1 MSENEKH
8 AQIKN
13 RINRLQRML
22 KKQEMDGALLVE
34 RIGIYYFSGTD
45 QDAHLWIPMQG
56 EPLLMVRKSVNRAVQ
71 DSPLSNVVQLNGFS
85 HLPGLI
91 QGHSGDIP
99 GRIGLELDVLP
110 FGFYRAYQK
119 HFPETELLDIWPSIR
134 KIRMVKSSYEIACLR
149 RAAQMAD
156 RMYQKVP
163 EFLMEPATE
172 NDLAAKVEFYYRSLG
187 HPGVVPTRGFN
198 QLPLYGHIM
207 AGTNAALPSNSAG
220 PTGGRGLGPFLSQ
233 SAGMDKIQRHQP
245 IMVDY
250 VASVEAYNADQTRIF
265 SLGKL
270 EKELVDAHE
279 VMCRIQDQVARKGR
293 PGAVAGDLYQLAVEM
308 AEEAGL
314 GRLFMGYPVP
324 VPFVGHGVGL
334 ELNEWP
340 VLGRGFDTI
349 LEAGMTVAVE
359 PKVVFPDKGVV
370 GIENTFVVTPTGM
383 QRLNQFP
390 DDIVVC

>member
-1 MSENEKH
+1 MSQEERH
-8 AQIKN
+8 SQIKE

-34 RIGIYYFSGTD
+34 RVDVYYFSGTD

-56 EPLLMVRKSVNRAVQ
+56 EPLLVVRKSVNRAVQ

-85 HLPGLI
+85 QLPGLI

-119 HFPETELLDIWPSIR
+119 HFPETELLDLWPSIR
-134 KIRMVKSSYEIACLR
+134 RLRMVKSSYEIACLQ

-163 EFLMEPATE
+163 EFLMEPVTE
-172 NDLAAKVEFYYRSLG
+172 NDLAARVEFYYRSLG

-207 AGTNAALPSNSAG
+207 AGRNAALPSNSAG

-233 SAGMDKIQRHQP
+233 SAGTDKIQKNEP
-245 IMVDY
+245 IIVDY
-250 VASVEAYNADQTRIF
+250 VASVEAYNSDQTRIF
-265 SLGKL
+265 ALGKL
-270 EKELVDAHE
+270 KDELVKAHE
-279 VMCRIQDQVARKGR
+279 AMRTIQNTLAEKGQ
-293 PGAVAGDLYQLAVEM
+293 PGVVTGDLYQLALDM
-308 AEEAGL
+308 AQSAGL
-314 GRLFMGYPVP
+314 AENFMGYPVP
-324 VPFVGHGVGL
+324 VPFIGHGVGL

-340 VLGRGFDTI
+340 VIGRNMRVP
-349 LEAGMTVAVE
+349 LEVGMTIALE

-383 QRLNQFP
+383 ERLNRFP
-390 DDIVVC
+390 DDIIVC